1 MVDLSGSVIERYQA
15 ALDALDTLPY
25 DVSELR
31 GLDETVILRIN
42 QMHAS
47 AARKLGAAGAVIA
60 GDLAY
65 RSRPELGSGGL
76 ARRSGHRTVENLLK
90 TTTGAT
96 KEQVLSVVNTGTL
109 LVEAA
114 NEGKADPV
122 TGVVF
127 AATQPWLRPVAVA
140 VAAGT
145 VSVAASNSI
154 ARGLGSPNSAI
165 TAQQLE
171 DAATDLVAA
180 AVAGVDADTLW
191 RTARDR
197 RGELDVAG
205 VKVREEEARAVRGL
219 THHALPAGGGIAA
232 WRMDPETYA
241 TFVDF
246 YDRTTSPQRGGVRF
260 VDPAKARKA
269 RSIETDTRDYRQLAS
284 DALIHFLMLG
294 TNADPTIMLGSGT
307 PTIRITVPEAALT
320 TGVGLAR
327 IDGQAAP
334 VSVTTVERLMETGT
348 TLRVGFDPTGGYI
361 EQIQDPH
368 TGNRLYSAKQREIL
382 AAKFGGC
389 MDPHCDR
396 PPSWCEAH
404 HILHWARDHGK
415 TTIDNAILLC
425 KYHHLKY
432 HNDGIEITLDTAG
445 SYWKIPPTTV
455 DPTQTPTLMPLKTRN
470 LHDLWATTTR
480 HAS

>member
-1 MVDLSGSVIERYQA
+1 MSTTTPLLERYRTA
-15 ALDALDTLPY
+15 VGVLGELPT
-25 DVSELR
+25 DVTVLRDIPETEL
-31 GLDETVILRIN
+31 LELN
-42 QMHAS
+42 QLHTHAG
-47 AARKLGAAGAVIA
+47 RLIGAAGAAIA
-60 GDLAY
+60 GELAY
-65 RSRPELGSGGL
+65 RSRPQLGSGGL
-76 ARRSGHRTVENLLK
+76 ARRSGYRTVENLLK

-96 KEQVLSVVNTGTL
+96 KEQVLTLVNTGAL

-114 NEGKADPV
+114 NEGTVDPV

-145 VSVAASNSI
+145 VSVAGSNSI

-165 TAQQLE
+165 TAHQLE

-197 RGELDVAG
+197 RDELDIAG
-205 VKVREEEARAVRGL
+205 VKIREEEARAVRGL
-219 THHALPAGGGIAA
+219 THHPLPAGGGIAA

-246 YDRTTSPQRGGVRF
+246 YDRTTSPKRGGVRF

-307 PTIRITVPEAALT
+307 PTIRITIPEAALT
-320 TGVGLAR
+320 TGIGVAR
-327 IDGQAAP
+327 IDGQAQP

-348 TLRVGFDPTGGYI
+348 TLRVGFDPTGRYI

-404 HILHWARDHGK
+404 HIQHVKRDHGK

-432 HNDGIEITLDTAG
+432 HNDGIEITLDAAG
-445 SYWKIPPTTV
+445 SYWKIPPTSM
-455 DPTQTPTLMPLKTRN
+455 DPTQSPTLMPLKTRN
-470 LHDLWATTTR
+470 LHDLWAATT
-480 HAS
+480 HLAN